1 VFNKAGYVFDAQIG
15 VELIEF
21 FIYKLS
27 AIVGDDGIWDAI
39 SVYDILK
46 NELLYLLGCNG
57 GKRFGFYPLGEVV
70 DGYYQEFYL
79 ASVGGEGAEDVHFPL
94 CEGPWG

>member
-1 VFNKAGYVFDAQIG
+1 VFNKANYVFDAQIG

-21 FIYKLS
+21 FIDKLS
-27 AIVGDDGIWDAI
+27 AIVGDDGMWDAI
-39 SVYDILK
+39 STYDILT

-70 DGYYQEFYL
+70 DGYSQEFYL
-79 ASVGGEGAEDVHFPL
+79 ASAGGEGAEDVHSPL
-94 CEGPWG
+94 YEGPWG

>member
-1 VFNKAGYVFDAQIG
+1 MFDAQIG
-15 VELIEF
+15 VELNEF
-21 FIYKLS
+21 FIYKLP
-27 AIVGDDGIWDAI
+27 AIVGDDCMWDAI
-39 SVYDILK
+39 SAYDILP

-79 ASVGGEGAEDVHFPL
+79 AFVGGEGAEDVHSPL
-94 CEGPWG
+94 CEGPQG